1 MYTPASTV
9 VTASIATI
17 ITITTITSTFTTA
30 RPILIFCTWAMGVF
44 REVLGSNLEMTAFTA
59 YRGLKL

>member
-9 VTASIATI
+9 VTASTTI

>member
-1 MYTPASTV
+1 MYTPASIV
-9 VTASIATI
+9 VTASTTI